1 MKITIRAALLTL
13 VLASLVGTPAGA
25 QGLREVHS
33 WSNWGGGFMVGV
45 PVGQF
50 RDFVNVHPGIGGA
63 VTIGGPVGLRIG
75 GTLLVYGH
83 EDQIVGFPG
92 SGGYWGYGVNTD
104 NIIGTLGLG
113 PQITLGAGPVR
124 LYGYGTIGFGYFATV
139 SSLGRRC
146 GCYADGQ
153 TTNFDDWTLAREA
166 GGGVQIRL
174 ARHSPAFLD
183 LSARYMRNGRV
194 EYLPEGSILEDADG
208 RIVVFPVESF
218 ANLVTFQIGMSFG
231 IR

>member
-1 MKITIRAALLTL
+1 MKNTIRAALLAL
-13 VLASLVGTPAGA
+13 VLASLADLPAGA

-50 RDFVNVHPGIGGA
+50 QDFVDVHPGMGAA

-83 EDQIVGFPG
+83 EQQIVPYVG
-92 SGGYWGYGVNTD
+92 SYGRLGLGVNTD

-124 LYGYGTIGFGYFATV
+124 LYGYGTIGVGYFATV

-146 GCYADGQ
+146 GCYAAGQ
-153 TTNFDDWTLAREA
+153 TTNFEDWALAREA
-166 GGGVQIRL
+166 GGGLQIRL

-194 EYLPEGSILEDADG
+194 EYLREGSIYEDADG
-208 RIVVFPVESF
+208 RIVVSPVESF